1 MDDIQKIEWD
11 PKYSVDIEEID
22 THQKKMFE
30 LFNELIDMKK
40 NKTDAKEC
48 INLVTAINDYSKTYF
63 STEERFLKRK
73 GYPDF
78 STHLKTHRHFT
89 KRFISLRREMA
100 EDIGNL
106 TYETIHE
113 LREWL
118 IDHILECDRLYIP
131 FLRINQYIEDRKRK
145 N

>member
-1 MDDIQKIEWD
+1 MDDIEKIDWD

-30 LFNELIDMKK
+30 LFNKLIDMKK
-40 NKTDAKEC
+40 ANSDAKEC
-48 INLVTAINDYSKTYF
+48 INLINSLNEHSRLYF
-63 STEERFLKRK
+63 SIEEKYLRQKK
-73 GYPDF
+73 YPDF
-78 STHLKTHRHFT
+78 ASHSKTHRQFT
-89 KRFISLRREMA
+89 KRFISLRRELS
-100 EDIGNL
+100 EDIANL

-118 IDHILECDRLYIP
+118 IDHILNLDSLFVP
-131 FLRINQYIEDRKRK
+131 FLRINQYIEDRKVK